1 MDTLNTKKRQTIHTD
16 KAPAAIG
23 PYAQANRIGDV
34 VFTSGQIP
42 LDPVTGE
49 LIGENIEEQTARAIE
64 NLKAVLEAAGTGLD
78 NVVKTT
84 VYLADMNDFS
94 MMNVIYARYFTGEKL
109 PSRSAVQAAAL
120 PKGALVEI
128 EAVALADI

>member
-1 MDTLNTKKRQTIHTD
+1 
-16 KAPAAIG
+16 
-23 PYAQANRIGDV
+23 
-34 VFTSGQIP
+34 

-49 LIGENIEEQTARAIE
+49 LIGANIEEQTARAIE

-94 MMNVIYARYFTGEKL
+94 MMNEVYARYFTGEKL

-128 EAVALADI
+128 EAVALAAE